1 MRLKIV
7 DMSRSWLYSFGP
19 SHHRLARG
27 VGAALTAG
35 LALAAVSPASA
46 QQSASVL
53 YPGPF
58 QVEVVRVID
67 GDTVAVRAHV
77 WPDQVITTAVR
88 LLDIDTPE
96 LRGRCEAEVAAAE
109 RARAFVADAVQRAGG
124 RLWLRDV
131 VLGKYAGRVIGRLM
145 TPQGED
151 IGEALIQ
158 GGLAVPYSERNA
170 QRERL
175 CGRS

>member
-1 MRLKIV
+1 MT
-7 DMSRSWLYSFGP
+7 RSWLCLFRP
-19 SHHRLARG
+19 SRRRSGWG
-27 VGAALTAG
+27 VGTALTAI
-35 LALAAVSPASA
+35 LALAVAFPVAA
-46 QQSASVL
+46 QQTVSAV

-58 QVEVVRVID
+58 QVEVERVID

-77 WPDQVITTAVR
+77 WPDQVISTSVR

-109 RARAFVADAVQRAGG
+109 RARAFVAEVVQRAGG

-131 VLGKYAGRVIGRLM
+131 VLGKYAGRVVGRLV
-145 TPQGED
+145 TPDGED
-151 IGEALIQ
+151 IGASLLD
-158 GGLAVPYSERNA
+158 GGLAVPYSQRRA

>member
-1 MRLKIV
+1 MRFWIAIMCRLFV
-7 DMSRSWLYSFGP
+7 LSPLWQRDAPSRF
-19 SHHRLARG
+19 AT
-27 VGAALTAG
+27 AALAG
-35 LALAAVSPASA
+35 ALALAAVSPAAA
-46 QQSASVL
+46 QQSVPVV

-58 QVEVVRVID
+58 QVEVERVID

-77 WPDQVITTAVR
+77 WPDQVISTAVR

-96 LRGRCEAEVAAAE
+96 LRGRCDAEVAAAE

-131 VLGKYAGRVIGRLM
+131 VLGKYAGRVVGRLV
-145 TPQGED
+145 TPDGED
-151 IGEALIQ
+151 IGAALLD
-158 GGLAVPYSERNA
+158 GGLAVPYSQRRA

-175 CGRS
+175 CGQS